1 MGRWSLP
8 IKNMKIQF
16 TAEEIAQALKEYCRT
31 YQGLELDKVELN
43 VSASF
48 SDEYGNYPEHDNVWA
63 TADFKII
70 P

>member
-16 TAEEIAQALKEYCRT
+16 TAEEITQALTEYCST
-31 YQGLELDKVELN
+31 YKSLKLSKIELGVDGHYVNE
-43 VSASF
+43 F
-48 SDEYGNYPEHDNVWA
+48 GDGPEQENFWA
-63 TADFKII
+63 TADFEIM